1 MPNSHYCR
9 PDFEQYS
16 LTMNLAALKRASA
29 GLLPEQRRELASFLA
44 ELPTD
49 ALSEDPTVYGQTWIV
64 ADRDHLA
71 GAPRVSGTRIPVAL
85 ILESLAAGMSLE
97 EIVDAY
103 PSLSFGSVKG
113 VLAQLGRELQ
123 PIVA

>member
-1 MPNSHYCR
+1 
-9 PDFEQYS
+9 
-16 LTMNLAALKRASA
+16 MNLAAFKRAAA

-44 ELPTD
+44 ELPTG

-85 ILESLAAGMSLE
+85 VLECLAAGMSVD

-103 PSLSFGSVKG
+103 PSLSPESVKG
-113 VLAQLGRELQ
+113 VLTQLSRELQ
-123 PIVA
+123 PVVA